1 VIDAVVP
8 SGNEPHPSKVMDILM
23 MMITEGRE
31 RTEGE
36 FRDLYQQ
43 AGLTLTKVVA
53 TPSVLSIVE
62 GKGA

>member
-1 VIDAVVP
+1 
-8 SGNEPHPSKVMDILM
+8 MDILM

-53 TPSVLSIVE
+53 IPSVLSIVE